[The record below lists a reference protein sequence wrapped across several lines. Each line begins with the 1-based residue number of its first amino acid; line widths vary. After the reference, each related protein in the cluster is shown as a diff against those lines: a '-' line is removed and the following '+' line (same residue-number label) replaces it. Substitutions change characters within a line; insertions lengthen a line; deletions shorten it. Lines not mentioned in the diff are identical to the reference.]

1 MSEEAE
7 QNFPLSI
14 TRGYYVVFD
23 RMTAFRVAEPEG
35 QRPLR
40 VGEEASDWMARHGI
54 IVRDDYLI
62 EAFCFP
68 CRVFSYRN
76 LFSALLIQDGMATD
90 LHRKKG
96 LIYFGTRCDKCK
108 GTITGQRLLRKLEPK
123 GSQKKMLIR
132 TMSFSGIASRAEKA
146 SQERMV

>member
-1 MSEEAE
+1 MTEEAE
-7 QNFPLSI
+7 QNFPLST

-23 RMTAFRVAEPEG
+23 RMTVFWVDEPDG

-62 EAFCFP
+62 EAFCFS

-76 LFSALLIQDGMATD
+76 LFSALLIQDGVTTD

-96 LIYFGTRCDKCK
+96 LIYFGSRCDKCK
-108 GTITGQRLLRKLEPK
+108 GAIAGQRLLRKLKPK
-123 GSQKKMLIR
+123 GSQKKMLMR
-132 TMSFSGIASRAEKA
+132 TMSFSGISLRAEKA
-146 SQERMV
+146 SQERKN